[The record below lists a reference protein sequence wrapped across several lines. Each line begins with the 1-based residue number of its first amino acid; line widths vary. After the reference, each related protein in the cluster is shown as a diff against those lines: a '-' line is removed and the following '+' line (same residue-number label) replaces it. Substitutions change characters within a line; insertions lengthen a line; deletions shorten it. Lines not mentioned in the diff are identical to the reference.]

1 MYLKRNAIDYL
12 IMERA
17 RNIAIIEANFDWIDV
32 GTWSSV
38 LGLSKKFDKEPVSS
52 QYVTREKEPI
62 LATEGDA
69 ENLLGKAYKQRNV
82 SNKSLISFIK
92 S

>member
-1 MYLKRNAIDYL
+1 
-12 IMERA
+12 MERA

-52 QYVTREKEPI
+52 QYVTREKEIRQCVDSKGIKVQLVKNKI
-62 LATEGDA
+62 LSE
-69 ENLLGKAYKQRNV
+69 V
-82 SNKSLISFIK
+82 LI
-92 S
+92 